1 MSSRKGSRCHHAVII
16 ASEVSLLGEGVKS
29 RSDWFRGK
37 NRSTKK
43 VNFTVYGR
51 VFCVSPLEI
60 DTVDTENM
68 AAIEQGTK
76 REEMRLFPK
85 FMADLQLQQSNT
97 P

>member
-1 MSSRKGSRCHHAVII
+1 M
-16 ASEVSLLGEGVKS
+16 LGEGVKS

-76 REEMRLFPK
+76 REEMRLFLK
-85 FMADLQLQQSNT
+85 FIADLQLQQSNK